1 MELCKVNTDERQQ
14 QQLKANWFHRE
25 ISDTL
30 PPIIYTPEL
39 PPIIYTLVR
48 CTLTMMH
55 FGRCTHTQSI
65 IFQIRPFLPC
75 QFLAPHRLGISRWR
89 QPVLFFALF
98 SSGSGSL
105 FSSSHCSPP
114 FPPYLTLL
122 LRTIADWPD
131 ICHQHF
137 GHVSFTITFPK
148 DFAFHKRLK

>member
-25 ISDTL
+25 ISDTPSPL
-30 PPIIYTPEL
+30 LSTLRSSPYYL
-39 PPIIYTLVR
+39 HLVR

-131 ICHQHF
+131 ICHQHL
-137 GHVSFTITFPK
+137 GHVSFTRTFPTE
-148 DFAFHKRLK
+148 FAFDKRLK